1 MVDKA
6 RHPRA
11 DAEQNLKDSLMSF
24 SFSAGSPALRRKATL
39 LGAALALLVG
49 ASTPGFAQDKDPVV
63 ATVNGTQIHQSDITA
78 AEEEAGQIPPMSAEQ
93 KQDYMVQFL
102 TDMTLLTQ
110 AAEAKKIGQ
119 SDDFKRKMEFT
130 RKKLLMESLLQS
142 AGKAATTDEALHKT
156 YDEAVKSMPAEEE
169 VHARHI
175 LIRAPQ
181 GDEKASDEAKKK
193 IEAVIARLKKGED
206 FAKVAAEVTEDPS
219 GKANGGDLGWF
230 TKEQMVPEFSDA
242 AFGLKA
248 GDISGPVHTQ
258 FGWHVL
264 KAEGKRTK
272 AAPTFDEVKPQLE
285 QYVVRKA
292 QAELVTKLRAEAKI
306 EKPEKKAEANP
317 ATPAPAAPPAPAK

>member
-1 MVDKA
+1 MGDKA
-6 RHPRA
+6 RHRRA

-49 ASTPGFAQDKDPVV
+49 ASTPGVAQDKDPVV

-78 AEEEAGQIPPMSAEQ
+78 AEEEAGQLPPMSAEQ

-119 SDDFKRKMEFT
+119 SNDFKRKMEFM

-142 AGKAATTDEALHKT
+142 AGKEATTDEVLHKT

-181 GDEKASDEAKKK
+181 GDEKASDDAKKK

-272 AAPTFDEVKPQLE
+272 AAPTFNEVKPQLE

-306 EKPEKKAEANP
+306 EKPEKKAEAKP

>member
-1 MVDKA
+1 
-6 RHPRA
+6 
-11 DAEQNLKDSLMSF
+11 MSF
-24 SFSAGSPALRRKATL
+24 SFSAGFPALRRRAAVLGAILTL
-39 LGAALALLVG
+39 LAG
-49 ASTPGFAQDKDPVV
+49 ASGASFAQDKDPVV

-78 AEEEAGQIPPMSAEQ
+78 AEDEAGQLPPMSAEQ

-110 AAEAKKIGQ
+110 AAEAKKLGQ
-119 SDDFKRKMEFT
+119 SDEFKRKLEFA

-142 AGKAATTDEALHKT
+142 AGKEATTDAALHPV
-156 YDEAVKSMPAEEE
+156 YNEAAKSMSAEEE

-175 LIRAPQ
+175 LIRAAQ
-181 GDEKASDEAKKK
+181 GDDKAGEEAKKK

-206 FAKVAAEVTEDPS
+206 FDKVAKEVTEDPS
-219 GKANGGDLGWF
+219 GKTNGGDLGWF

-242 AFGLKA
+242 AFGLKP

-258 FGWHVL
+258 FGWHVV
-264 KAEGKRTK
+264 KTEEKRTK
-272 AAPTFDEVKPQLE
+272 PAPTFDEVKPQLE

-317 ATPAPAAPPAPAK
+317 AAPASPG